1 MDVDAILAAM
11 SASGPSEGAAVRR
24 PTLTEV
30 AALAGVSLKT
40 ASRALNSEPNVAP
53 GTGRR
58 VRDAAD
64 LLGYRLNGI
73 ARELRR
79 GATSALVGLISGDLA
94 NPFYSAVASGIER
107 ELRPYGLQLITANND
122 EDAELE
128 RALVD
133 AFLQRR
139 VRALL
144 VVPSGDGHG
153 YLAAEGN
160 RGVPFVFLDR
170 PPDGLAADA
179 VVIDNAGGGRAA
191 AEHLLARGHRR
202 IALVADLARIAPQRG
217 RIDGFVRCL
226 RGACGT
232 EWEPYL
238 RTDVHDAEHAE
249 RTVRQLLGLPRPPT
263 AVFTTNNRLTTG
275 ALRALRDHPAP
286 PALIGFDDFD
296 LADVLGTSVV
306 AHDATALGR
315 EAARLA
321 HQRMS
326 GHSGPARTIV
336 IGTSIVAR
344 GSGERPPR

>member
-1 MDVDAILAAM
+1 M
-11 SASGPSEGAAVRR
+11 RR

-40 ASRALNSEPNVAP
+40 ASRALNREPNVAAS
-53 GTGRR
+53 TGLR

-64 LLGYRLNGI
+64 SLGYRLNGI

-79 GATSALVGLISGDLA
+79 GATSTLVGLVSGDLA

-107 ELRPYGLQLITANND
+107 ELRQHGLLLITANND
-122 EDAELE
+122 EDAVLE
-128 RALVD
+128 RSLVD
-133 AFLQRR
+133 AFLERR

-144 VVPSGDGHG
+144 VIPSGDDHD
-153 YLAAEGN
+153 YLALEGS

-170 PPDGLAADA
+170 PPDGLSADA
-179 VVIDNAGGGRAA
+179 VLIDNAGGARAA
-191 AEHLLARGHRR
+191 ADHLLARGHRR
-202 IALVADLARIAPQRG
+202 IALIADLARMAPQRG
-217 RIDGFVRCL
+217 RIDGFLQAMRAA
-226 RGACGT
+226 GNTA
-232 EWEPYL
+232 WEPYV
-238 RTDVHDAEHAE
+238 RTDVHDVRHAE
-249 RTVRQLLGLPRPPT
+249 RTVREVLALDPPPS

-275 ALRALRDHPAP
+275 ALRALRDLADP

-296 LADVLGTSVV
+296 LADVLGTTVV
-306 AHDATALGR
+306 AHDPTTLGR

-321 HQRMS
+321 YERIS

-336 IGTSIVAR
+336 ISTSVIAR

>member
-1 MDVDAILAAM
+1 MPADDAN
-11 SASGPSEGAAVRR
+11 VRR

-40 ASRALNSEPNVAP
+40 ASRALNREPNVAP
-53 GTGRR
+53 STGRR

-64 LLGYRLNGI
+64 SLGYRLNGI

-79 GATSALVGLISGDLA
+79 GATSSLVGLVSGDLA

-107 ELRPYGLQLITANND
+107 ELRQHGLLLITANND

-128 RALVD
+128 RSLVD
-133 AFLQRR
+133 AFLERR

-144 VVPSGDGHG
+144 VIPSGDDHE
-153 YLAAEGN
+153 YLAIEGN

-179 VVIDNAGGGRAA
+179 VLIDNAGGARSAG
-191 AEHLLARGHRR
+191 EHLLAGGHRR
-202 IALVADLARIAPQRG
+202 IALVADLARMVPQRG
-217 RIDGFVRCL
+217 RIEGFRAAM
-226 RGACGT
+226 RAAGNT

-238 RTDVHDAEHAE
+238 RTDVHDVRRAEEA
-249 RTVRQLLGLPRPPT
+249 VRELLALDPAPT
-263 AVFTTNNRLTTG
+263 ALFTTNNRLTTG
-275 ALRALRDHPAP
+275 ALRVLKDRPNP

-296 LADVLGTSVV
+296 LAEVIGTTVV
-306 AHDATALGR
+306 AHDAVAMGR

-321 HQRMS
+321 YERIS
-326 GHSGPARTIV
+326 GLAVPARSIV
-336 IGTSIVAR
+336 ISTSLIAR
-344 GSGERPPR
+344 GSGERPPSP